1 MLNNFWKNEEE
12 QIRTWVGLW
21 RKEGQSCRLRCYTKS
36 HYTSVPIDYDT
47 AKKRL
52 LFEIFHYNG
61 TFVNCSRR
69 IVIPKL

>member
-21 RKEGQSCRLRCYTKS
+21 GKEGQPCRLRCYTKPQ
-36 HYTSVPIDYDT
+36 YTSVPIDYDT
-47 AKKRL
+47 TKKQL
-52 LFEIFHYNG
+52 LFEIFHYNS
-61 TFVNCSRR
+61 TFVNCPRR